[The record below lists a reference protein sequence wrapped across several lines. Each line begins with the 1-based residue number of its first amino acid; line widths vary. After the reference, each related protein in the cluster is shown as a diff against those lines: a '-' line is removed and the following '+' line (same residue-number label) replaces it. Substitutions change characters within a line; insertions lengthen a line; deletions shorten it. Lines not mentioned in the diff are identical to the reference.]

1 MKEFFKWL
9 GVNDKI
15 AKVAVWMLI
24 IMVSLII
31 LNIFLESVGFPYY
44 KITVENLSKI
54 NYGEVVEFL
63 IGCLTNILNFYATI
77 LVVVRAKEFKKTIK
91 YALLYLI
98 LNIVVVNVFDYA
110 YMQISIFLYIL
121 IFLYLY
127 SGKNWKYLLYGLGS
141 IALNTGIQYIFYLYK
156 GRFVEFSS
164 IGATNTFI
172 TSLDYFIIMTFIII
186 VKEIYLS
193 KKLKK

>member
-1 MKEFFKWL
+1 MKEFLKWL

-31 LNIFLESVGFPYY
+31 LNIFLESLGFPYY
-44 KITVENLSKI
+44 KITAENLSKI

-77 LVVVRAKEFKKTIK
+77 LVVVRAKDFKKTIK
-91 YALLYLI
+91 YAILYLI
-98 LNIVVVNVFDYA
+98 IIVIMTNVFNYA
-110 YMQISIFLYIL
+110 TAQIFIFAYVLG
-121 IFLYLY
+121 YLFFY
-127 SGKNWKYLLYGLGS
+127 GRKNWKYLLYGLGS
-141 IALNTGIQYIFYLYK
+141 IALNTGVQYVFYLYK

-164 IGATNTFI
+164 ISMLNKLI

>member
-1 MKEFFKWL
+1 MKEFLKWL

-31 LNIFLESVGFPYY
+31 LNIFLESLGFPYY
-44 KITVENLSKI
+44 KITAENLSKI

-77 LVVVRAKEFKKTIK
+77 LVVVRAKDFKKTIK
-91 YALLYLI
+91 YAILYLI
-98 LNIVVVNVFDYA
+98 IIVIMTNVFNYA
-110 YMQISIFLYIL
+110 TAQIFIFAYVLG
-121 IFLYLY
+121 YLFFY
-127 SGKNWKYLLYGLGS
+127 GRKNWKYLLYGLGS
-141 IALNTGIQYIFYLYK
+141 IALNTGVQYVFYLYK

-164 IGATNTFI
+164 ISMLNKLI

-186 VKEIYLS
+186 VKEIYFS

>member
-31 LNIFLESVGFPYY
+31 LNIFLESLGFPYY

-63 IGCLTNILNFYATI
+63 IGCLTNILNFYAMI
-77 LVVVRAKEFKKTIK
+77 LLVVRTKDFKKTIK
-91 YALLYLI
+91 YAILYLI
-98 LNIVVVNVFDYA
+98 IIVIMTNVFNYA
-110 YMQISIFLYIL
+110 TAQIFIFAYVLG
-121 IFLYLY
+121 YLFFY
-127 SGKNWKYLLYGLGS
+127 GRKNWKYLLYGAGS
-141 IALNTGIQYIFYLYK
+141 IILNVLIQYVFYLYK
-156 GRFVEFSS
+156 GRFIEFNS
-164 IGATNTFI
+164 INMLNKLI
-172 TSLDYFIIMTFIII
+172 TSLDYLIIMTFIII

>member
-54 NYGEVVEFL
+54 NYGEVGKLSFQFALSV
-63 IGCLTNILNFYATI
+63 LNFYATI
-77 LVVVRAKEFKKTIK
+77 LLVVRVKDFKKTIK

-98 LNIVVVNVFDYA
+98 LNIIVVNAFDYA
-110 YMQISIFLYIL
+110 IAQIFIFVYIL
-121 IFLYLY
+121 IYLFFY
-127 SGKNWKYLLYGLGS
+127 GRKNWKYLLYGLGS
-141 IALNTGIQYIFYLYK
+141 MALNTGVQYIFYLYK
-156 GRFVEFSS
+156 GRFVEFNS
-164 IGATNTFI
+164 IGMLNTLI

-186 VKEIYLS
+186 AKEIYLN